1 MKTFELS
8 TLFGGEILFI
18 IFSPTSKPY
27 SFRHHSV
34 ESVAKRFWNPN
45 QPLNETTHAPVEAD
59 RKGDFLVDVIEI
71 LDKQVDTYVMVS
83 LSRSMSGFIKRLVWV
98 QNLLTDNFN
107 RRMTK

>member
-18 IFSPTSKPY
+18 IFSPIGKPY

-59 RKGDFLVDVIEI
+59 RKVRIKLLVKDFNEVHD
-71 LDKQVDTYVMVS
+71 
-83 LSRSMSGFIKRLVWV
+83 
-98 QNLLTDNFN
+98 
-107 RRMTK
+107 